1 MRFSATLLVSRQAL
15 FPCAQTPWI
24 CAVKDAVSYLSRR
37 GFRLVSSCGV
47 QSWDVQTALA
57 SELKLPLELIIP
69 VETDLRESTIKH
81 LCREFRLSSELTNF
95 RTFAMNRSG
104 WSKKRHLQC
113 RDRLVVTNADIVL
126 PISIRPNGHLD
137 KLLKAAREEGRDI
150 YSKFRVPY
158 TSGSSRVAY
167 PVHGTDVHR
176 QTDAALSG
184 FLIHWTRAHRTPWPG
199 ETAYSFY
206 SSLIRSP
213 TYPRTAMDTLC
224 NILAEKRIRG
234 TSVHIRNG
242 HQTVSFTDEFPSV
255 FAERMRWRS
264 RFRSMSFEPY
274 GIAVRRETAEAYGIL
289 PVIYQSEKEDSRET
303 APWRMQSRGT
313 KTDWRGEKE
322 FRCRGDFDFS
332 RIDTADLLCVCP
344 TEKEASRLTTTY
356 GISSI
361 SLFSDTKVVTRSP
374 EACGVGS
381 AHIP

>member
-37 GFRLVSSCGV
+37 GFRLISSCGV

-69 VETDLRESTIKH
+69 VETGLRESTIEH
-81 LCREFRLSSELTNF
+81 LCREFRLSLALTNF
-95 RTFAMNRSG
+95 RTFAMSRSG
-104 WSKKRHLQC
+104 WPKKRHLRC
-113 RDRLVVTNADIVL
+113 RDRLIVTNADIIL

-137 KLLKAAREEGRDI
+137 RLLKTAREEGRDI
-150 YSKFRVPY
+150 HSGFRVPY

-167 PVHGTDVHR
+167 PVHGTDVHP

-213 TYPRTAMDTLC
+213 TYPRTAMNTLC
-224 NILAEKRIRG
+224 NILGEKRIRG
-234 TSVHIRNG
+234 TSVHMRCG
-242 HQTVSFTDEFPSV
+242 HPTVSFTEEIPSV

-274 GIAVRRETAEAYGIL
+274 GIAVRRETAEAFGIL
-289 PVIYQSEKEDSRET
+289 PVLYQSEKEDLKET
-303 APWRMQSRGT
+303 APWRIQSRGT

-332 RIDTADLLCVCP
+332 RIDTSDMLCVCP
-344 TEKEASRLTTTY
+344 TEEEASRLRIAF
-356 GISSI
+356 GIPSV
-361 SLFSDTKVVTRSP
+361 SLFPATRAISRSP
-374 EACGVGS
+374 EACGVES
-381 AHIP
+381 VHIP